1 MDKCNGAGNPI
12 IIEDKMDRLITASMM
27 PHELYHSLPP
37 MPWFGMDIGGT
48 LTKLVYFE
56 PTDLNDIS
64 SLNNGL
70 KRNKTDLKT
79 ITNIR
84 RYLLTNKAYGTS
96 GQRDDHLQMSNVH
109 IGGRLGTL
117 HFIRFPTSQVRKH
130 IQGVL
135 TSLGYAKCSVLKFR
149 KVCERSELCLQKM

>member
-117 HFIRFPTSQVRKH
+117 HFIRFPTSQVRMTF
-130 IQGVL
+130 IQGVQ
-135 TSLGYAKCSVLKFR
+135 TSLGYAKYSFLKLR
-149 KVCERSELCLQKM
+149 KVCERSELCL